1 MKKIKLDGRLSLN
14 KETITT
20 LNSDQMNGVKGGEV
34 FLTIGK
40 KCKRTKL
47 HVCCP
52 QWPKEDPN
60 P

>member
-1 MKKIKLDGRLSLN
+1 MKKVKLDGTLSLN
-14 KETITT
+14 KETIAT
-20 LNSDQMNGVKGGEV
+20 LNGEQMNKVKGGDG

-52 QWPKEDPN
+52 DWNTDPN
-60 P
+60 NP